1 MLSLCRDVSTKD
13 TYHRLSPIRLVIRG
27 HGNWSDQPDRQV
39 MLVLLCQSKTEE
51 MKIGP
56 AYIYTTD
63 YYSNLNTDK
72 HCITACMYIYI
83 HINTHLYNTSTNNM
97 CIYRLYEYTHGTPHK
112 SLASLQSPSEA
123 CIWILIS
130 CWECVRQDKVS
141 NISLHLAAHLQDIQT
156 NLSWL
161 PTTKPCFLECQH
173 IYPTPLKARS
183 VPAWYGRQPRRKD
196 HPSNKGVGPLSRG
209 LPFQGYMKHDA
220 HDVDVA
226 ILHECPVCLLK
237 KTWDIWGHG
246 KMANHVYSNRWSK
259 LDAGSKKILWTC
271 WAYIMYEQ
279 VYIYSTH
286 STNNC
291 CKWFIQYTY
300 YMEYKIYT
308 VYRLYRA

>member
-72 HCITACMYIYI
+72 HCITACMCIYIYMI
-83 HINTHLYNTSTNNM
+83 HTHLYTSTNNM

-130 CWECVRQDKVS
+130 CWERVRRDKVS

-156 NLSWL
+156 NL
-161 PTTKPCFLECQH
+161 PDFL
-173 IYPTPLKARS
+173 TS
-183 VPAWYGRQPRRKD
+183 
-196 HPSNKGVGPLSRG
+196 
-209 LPFQGYMKHDA
+209 
-220 HDVDVA
+220 
-226 ILHECPVCLLK
+226 
-237 KTWDIWGHG
+237 
-246 KMANHVYSNRWSK
+246 
-259 LDAGSKKILWTC
+259 
-271 WAYIMYEQ
+271 
-279 VYIYSTH
+279 
-286 STNNC
+286 
-291 CKWFIQYTY
+291 
-300 YMEYKIYT
+300 
-308 VYRLYRA
+308 